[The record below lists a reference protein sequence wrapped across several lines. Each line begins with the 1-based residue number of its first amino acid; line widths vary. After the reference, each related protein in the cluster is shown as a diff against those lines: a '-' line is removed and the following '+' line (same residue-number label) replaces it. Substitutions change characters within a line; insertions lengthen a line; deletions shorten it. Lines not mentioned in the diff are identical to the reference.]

1 MWFKKKDVLRSEEME
16 ICLKRINALSGEVE
30 LLKAKFEALN
40 TNYNDLRGKFNR
52 KLNIIKEQQEE
63 DAGNETNLKAFTPF
77 L

>member
-16 ICLKRINALSGEVE
+16 ICLKRINALSAEVE

-63 DAGNETNLKAFTPF
+63 DSGNETNLKAFTPF